1 MAHVEFMLGGVQ
13 KAGTSALA
21 AYLARVPS
29 LQLPEAKEAHV
40 FDAPDYDE
48 NASVEAI
55 DARFDAQYSGLPAAN
70 VLRGDA
76 TPITIFEAA
85 FVARVARYNPQ
96 MKWVL
101 LLREPVARAISQWQ
115 MERSRGVEM
124 CSLWRAVLAEPRRLR
139 EAHGDWRLDSPLRW
153 ASYAARSDYAP
164 QLRAL
169 RQHFSDAQILLL
181 SADALAAFPA
191 KTVDRV
197 LHFLGVPPVEH
208 GSADFPRVFAG
219 AYVPPPAWSPGRLLL
234 RWRLRDACARWS
246 SARSLDDW
254 TRP

>member
-1 MAHVEFMLGGVQ
+1 MLGGVQ

-29 LQLPEAKEAHV
+29 VQLPEAKEAHV
-40 FDAPDYDE
+40 FDAPDFDE
-48 NASVEAI
+48 QASAEAI
-55 DARFDAQYSGLPAAN
+55 DARLDAHYRGLPAAG

-76 TPITIFEAA
+76 TPITVFEPA
-85 FVARVARYNPQ
+85 FVARVAHYNPA

-115 MERSRGVEM
+115 MERSRGVETS
-124 CSLWRAVLAEPRRLR
+124 SLWRSVLAEPRRLR

-164 QLRAL
+164 QLRVV
-169 RQHFSDAQILLL
+169 RQHFPDAQILLL
-181 SADALAAFPA
+181 SSDALAAYPA

-197 LHFLGVPPVEH
+197 LHFLGLPNAEQ
-208 GSADFPRVFAG
+208 GDAEFPRVFAG
-219 AYVPPPAWSPGRLLL
+219 DYVPPPAWSPGRLLL
-234 RWRLRDACARWS
+234 RWRLRDACARWNR
-246 SARSLDDW
+246 ARSLDDW